1 MGLEAPQGVFL
12 HEGAQLPTHVADLT
26 TIMIFLVV
34 GTLFVLVLYSMV
46 RMLAPSSESITKLEP
61 YECGE
66 TVVGQTWVHINIRY
80 YIFAML
86 FLIFDIETVF
96 LFPWAVIFKKLGLFG
111 LIEMV
116 IFILILLV
124 GLAYPWKKG
133 VLRWDVEM

>member
-1 MGLEAPQGVFL
+1 M
-12 HEGAQLPTHVADLT
+12 PTHVTNLIAIL
-26 TIMIFLVV
+26 IFFLIGV
-34 GTLFVLVLYSMV
+34 GFVLAMYALV
-46 RMLAPSSESITKLEP
+46 RVLAPSAKSQTKLEP

-66 TVVGQTWVHINIRY
+66 TVIGQPWVHINIRY

-96 LFPWAVIFKKLGLFG
+96 LFPWAIIFKKLALFG

-116 IFILILLV
+116 IFIVILLV

-133 VLRWDVEM
+133 VLNWDVRI

>member
-1 MGLEAPQGVFL
+1 MLIGSG
-12 HEGAQLPTHVADLT
+12 
-26 TIMIFLVV
+26 
-34 GTLFVLVLYSMV
+34 FVLVMYGLV
-46 RMLAPSSESITKLEP
+46 RLIAPTATSRTKLEP

-66 TVVGQTWVHINIRY
+66 TVVGQPWVHINIRY

-96 LFPWAVIFKKLGLFG
+96 LFPWAIVSRKLALFG

-116 IFILILLV
+116 VFIFILLV

-133 VLRWDVEM
+133 VLRWDVTI

>member
-1 MGLEAPQGVFL
+1 MS
-12 HEGAQLPTHVADLT
+12 THVTNLIS
-26 TIMIFLVV
+26 IMIFMLI
-34 GTLFVLVLYSMV
+34 GSGFVLVMYGLV
-46 RMLAPSSESITKLEP
+46 RLIAPTATSREKLEP

-66 TVVGQTWVHINIRY
+66 TVVGQPWVHINIRY

-96 LFPWAVIFKKLGLFG
+96 LFPWAIVFKKLALFG

-116 IFILILLV
+116 VFIIILLV

-133 VLRWDVEM
+133 VLRWDVSM

>member
-1 MGLEAPQGVFL
+1 
-12 HEGAQLPTHVADLT
+12 
-26 TIMIFLVV
+26 MIFMAV
-34 GTLFVLVLYSMV
+34 GTLFILVMYSMV
-46 RMLAPSSESITKLEP
+46 RMLAPTSRSVAKLEP

-66 TVVGQTWVHINIRY
+66 TVVGQTWAHINIRY

-116 IFILILLV
+116 VFILILLV

>member
-1 MGLEAPQGVFL
+1 MS
-12 HEGAQLPTHVADLT
+12 THVTNL
-26 TIMIFLVV
+26 ISIIIFMLI
-34 GTLFVLVLYSMV
+34 GSGFVLVMYGLV
-46 RMLAPSSESITKLEP
+46 RLIAPTATSHEKLEP

-66 TVVGQTWVHINIRY
+66 TVVGQPWVHINIRY

-96 LFPWAVIFKKLGLFG
+96 LFPWAIVFKKLALFG

-116 IFILILLV
+116 VFIFILLV

-133 VLRWDVEM
+133 VLRWDVTI

>member
-1 MGLEAPQGVFL
+1 MSS
-12 HEGAQLPTHVADLT
+12 HVTNL
-26 TIMIFLVV
+26 ISIIIFMLI
-34 GTLFVLVLYSMV
+34 GSGFVLVMYGLV
-46 RMLAPSSESITKLEP
+46 RLVAPTATSREKLEP

-66 TVVGQTWVHINIRY
+66 TVVGQPWVHINIRY

-96 LFPWAVIFKKLGLFG
+96 LFPWAIVSRKLALFG

-116 IFILILLV
+116 VFIFILLV

-133 VLRWDVEM
+133 VLRWDVTI